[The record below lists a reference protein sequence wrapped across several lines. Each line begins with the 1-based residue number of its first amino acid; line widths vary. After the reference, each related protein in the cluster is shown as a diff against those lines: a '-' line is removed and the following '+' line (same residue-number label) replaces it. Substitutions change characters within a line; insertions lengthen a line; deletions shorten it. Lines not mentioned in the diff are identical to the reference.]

1 MDRSTIRIGR
11 STHALVRR
19 LADEER
25 TTMAGIVDRAVADYH
40 RHRFWADYRA
50 AYAALRANPPEMAD
64 LRREAAIWD
73 TTHADGLEDG
83 LHRRS
88 E

>member
-1 MDRSTIRIGR
+1 MDRSTIRISR
-11 STHALVRR
+11 STHALIRG

-25 TTMAGIVDRAVADYH
+25 TTMAVIVDRAVEDY
-40 RHRFWADYRA
+40 RRRRFWADYHA
-50 AYAALRANPPEMAD
+50 AYAALRADPAAMAD
-64 LRREAAIWD
+64 LQRETAIWGA
-73 TTHADGLEDG
+73 THADGLEDG